1 MNKQNRKHYFALTV
15 LISVLFFLIQ
25 FIITSITAVIIY
37 LLVRFQV
44 LITLDVD
51 IRPTIGI
58 LILYVLAISNI
69 VGIIV
74 AFLFSKISA
83 RPLQNLIYQID
94 RLASGD
100 FSARLHFG
108 WPISKHPTFSQLSHS
123 FNRMASELKNTEMLR
138 EDFVNNFSHE
148 FKTPI
153 VSIAGFAKLLRRGD
167 LTEEQ
172 KEEYLAVIEEE
183 SLRLSD
189 MATNVLNLTRV
200 ENQTILTD
208 AVMFNLSEQIRSSI
222 LLLADKWEK
231 KQLDF
236 KVDFGEYSISANEE
250 LLKQVWINLLDN
262 AIKFSPT
269 GGVIEVNIRNRSDSL
284 SVDIINSGEEIP
296 AESISRIFQK
306 FYQADSSHSG
316 EGNGVGLAIVKK
328 VVELH
333 SGTVSVQS
341 ENNLT
346 MFTVTLP
353 KSQPNADEEKQ

>member
-1 MNKQNRKHYFALTV
+1 MNNQNRKHYFALTI
-15 LISVLFFLIQ
+15 LISTLFFLIQ

-37 LLVRFQV
+37 LLVHFQV
-44 LITLDVD
+44 ITLDVD

-58 LILYVLAISNI
+58 LILYMIVISSI
-69 VGIIV
+69 VGVIV
-74 AFLFSKISA
+74 TFLSSKIFA
-83 RPLQNLIYQID
+83 RTLQNVIYQID

-100 FSARLHFG
+100 FNARLDFG
-108 WPISKHPTFSQLSHS
+108 WPISKHSAFSQLSCS

-138 EDFVNNFSHE
+138 GDFINNFSHE

-167 LTEEQ
+167 LTDEQ

-208 AVMFNLSEQIRSSI
+208 VVRFNLSEQIRSSI
-222 LLLADKWEK
+222 LLLADKWER

-236 KVDFGEYSISANEE
+236 KVDFGEYRICANEE

-262 AIKFSPT
+262 AIKFSPN
-269 GGVIEVNIRNRSDSL
+269 GGIIEVNIKNCPDSL
-284 SVDIINSGEEIP
+284 AVNIINSGEEIP
-296 AESISRIFQK
+296 AESITRIFQK

-333 SGTVSVQS
+333 SGTVSAQS

-353 KSQPNADEEKQ
+353 KSQPNATA

>member
-1 MNKQNRKHYFALTV
+1 MNKQNRKHYFALTF
-15 LISVLFFLIQ
+15 LISTLIFSIQ
-25 FIITSITAVIIY
+25 FIITSITASIIY
-37 LLVRFQV
+37 MLVHFQM
-44 LITLDVD
+44 ITLDTD
-51 IRPTIGI
+51 IRPNIGMI
-58 LILYVLAISNI
+58 ILYMIVISNI
-69 VGIIV
+69 VGVIV
-74 AFLFSKISA
+74 AYFSSKISA
-83 RPLQNLIYQID
+83 RPLQNVIYQID

-100 FSARLHFG
+100 FSARLDFG
-108 WPISKHPTFSQLSHS
+108 WPISKHPVFSQLSHS

-138 EDFVNNFSHE
+138 GDFVNNFSHE

-153 VSIAGFAKLLRRGD
+153 VSIAGFAKLLRRGN

-208 AVMFNLSEQIRSSI
+208 IVKFNLSEQIRSSI

-236 KVDFGEYSISANEE
+236 KVDFGEYRISANEE

-262 AIKFSPT
+262 AIKFSPN
-269 GGVIEVNIRNRSDSL
+269 GGVIEVNIRNQSDSL
-284 SVDIINSGEEIP
+284 SVHIINSGEEIP

-333 SGTVSVQS
+333 NGTVSAQS

-353 KSQPNADEEKQ
+353 KSQPNAKA

>member
-1 MNKQNRKHYFALTV
+1 MNKQKRKHYFALTV
-15 LISVLFFLIQ
+15 LISIIFFFIQ
-25 FIITSITAVIIY
+25 FIITSITALLIY
-37 LLVRFQV
+37 LLVHFQV
-44 LITLDVD
+44 ITLDTS
-51 IRPTIGI
+51 IRPNIGI
-58 LILYVLAISNI
+58 IILYMIVISNL
-69 VGIIV
+69 VGVIV
-74 AFLFSKISA
+74 AYFSSYISV
-83 RPLQNLIYQID
+83 RPIRNMIYQID

-100 FSARLHFG
+100 FGARLHFG
-108 WPISKHPTFSQLSHS
+108 WPISKHPTFSKLSRS

-153 VSIAGFAKLLRRGD
+153 VSIAGFAKLLRRGN

-208 AVMFNLSEQIRSSI
+208 IVKFNLSEQIRSSI

-231 KQLDF
+231 KQLNF
-236 KVDFGEYSISANEE
+236 KVDFAEYGIFANEE

-262 AIKFSPT
+262 AIEFSPS
-269 GGVIEVNIRNRSDSL
+269 GGVIEVNIKNQQNFL
-284 SVDIINSGEEIP
+284 SVSIINSGEEIP
-296 AESISRIFQK
+296 AASMSRIFQK

-316 EGNGVGLAIVKK
+316 EGNGIGLAIVKK

-333 SGTVSVQS
+333 NGTVFAQS

-353 KSQPNADEEKQ
+353 KSQPNVKA

>member
-1 MNKQNRKHYFALTV
+1 MNRQNRKHYFALTV
-15 LISVLFFLIQ
+15 LISILFFLIQ
-25 FIITSITAVIIY
+25 FIITSITAAIIY
-37 LLVRFQV
+37 LLVHFQV
-44 LITLDVD
+44 ITLDTD
-51 IRPTIGI
+51 IRPNIGI
-58 LILYVLAISNI
+58 IILYMVVISNI
-69 VGIIV
+69 VGAIV
-74 AFLFSKISA
+74 AYFTSKISV
-83 RPLQNLIYQID
+83 RPLRNVIYQID
-94 RLASGD
+94 RLAFGD
-100 FSARLHFG
+100 FNARLDFG
-108 WPISKHPTFSQLSHS
+108 LPISRHPTFSQLSQS
-123 FNRMASELKNTEMLR
+123 FNQMASELKNTEMLR

-153 VSIAGFAKLLRRGD
+153 VSIAGFAKLLRRGN

-208 AVMFNLSEQIRSSI
+208 VVKFNLSEQIRSSI

-231 KQLDF
+231 KQLNF
-236 KVDFGEYSISANEE
+236 KVDFGEYRISANEE

-262 AIKFSPT
+262 AIKFSPI
-269 GGVIEVNIRNRSDSL
+269 GGVIEVNIKNQSDSL
-284 SVDIINSGEEIP
+284 TVDIINSGEEIP
-296 AESISRIFQK
+296 TESISRIFQK

-333 SGTVSVQS
+333 SGTVSAQS

-353 KSQPNADEEKQ
+353 KSQTNAEA

>member
-15 LISVLFFLIQ
+15 LISILFFFVQ
-25 FIITSITAVIIY
+25 FIITSITAVMIY
-37 LLVRFQV
+37 LLVHFQV
-44 LITLDVD
+44 ITLDVD
-51 IRPTIGI
+51 IRPNISMI
-58 LILYVLAISNI
+58 ILYMFTISNL
-69 VGIIV
+69 VGIII
-74 AFLFSKISA
+74 AYFSSKISA
-83 RPLQNLIYQID
+83 RPLQNVIYQID

-100 FSARLHFG
+100 FSARLDFG
-108 WPISKHPTFSQLSHS
+108 WPISKHPTFSKLSHS

-138 EDFVNNFSHE
+138 GDFVNNFSHE

-208 AVMFNLSEQIRSSI
+208 VVKFNLSEQIRSSI

-231 KQLDF
+231 KQLEF
-236 KVDFGEYSISANEE
+236 KVDFGEYSIFANEE
-250 LLKQVWINLLDN
+250 LLKQIWINLLDN
-262 AIKFSPT
+262 AIKFSPN
-269 GGVIEVNIRNRSDSL
+269 GGVIEVSIRNQSDFL

-296 AESISRIFQK
+296 MKSIERIFQK
-306 FYQADSSHSG
+306 FYQADSSHAS
-316 EGNGVGLAIVKK
+316 EGNGIGLAIVKK
-328 VVELH
+328 VADLH
-333 SGTVSVQS
+333 NGTVSVQS

-353 KSQPNADEEKQ
+353 KAQPPAG

>member
-1 MNKQNRKHYFALTV
+1 MNKQNRKHYFALTF
-15 LISVLFFLIQ
+15 LISILFFLIQ

-37 LLVRFQV
+37 LLVHFQV
-44 LITLDVD
+44 ITLDVD

-58 LILYVLAISNI
+58 LILYMIVISNI
-69 VGIIV
+69 VGVIV
-74 AFLFSKISA
+74 AFLSSKISA
-83 RPLQNLIYQID
+83 RPLQNMIYQID

-100 FSARLHFG
+100 FSARLDFG
-108 WPISKHPTFSQLSHS
+108 WSISKYPTFSQLSHS

-138 EDFVNNFSHE
+138 GDFINNFSHE

-172 KEEYLAVIEEE
+172 NEEYLAVIEEE

-208 AVMFNLSEQIRSSI
+208 VVVFNLSEQIRSSI

-231 KQLDF
+231 KQLEF
-236 KVDFGEYSISANEE
+236 KANFGEYSISANEE

-262 AIKFSPT
+262 AIKFSPD
-269 GGVIEVNIRNRSDSL
+269 GGIIEVNIKNRSDSL
-284 SVDIINSGEEIP
+284 SVHIINSGEEIP
-296 AESISRIFQK
+296 AESIARIFQK

-353 KSQPNADEEKQ
+353 KSQPNTGEKRR

>member
-1 MNKQNRKHYFALTV
+1 MNKQNRKHYFALTF
-15 LISVLFFLIQ
+15 LISTLIFLIQ
-25 FIITSITAVIIY
+25 FIITSITASIIY
-37 LLVRFQV
+37 MLIHFQV
-44 LITLDVD
+44 ITLDTD
-51 IRPTIGI
+51 IQPNIGMI
-58 LILYVLAISNI
+58 ILYMIVISNI
-69 VGIIV
+69 VGVIV
-74 AFLFSKISA
+74 AYLSSRISA
-83 RPLQNLIYQID
+83 RPVQNVIYQID

-100 FSARLHFG
+100 FSARLDFG
-108 WPISKHPTFSQLSHS
+108 RPISKHPVFSQLSNS
-123 FNRMASELKNTEMLR
+123 FNRMATELKSTEMLR
-138 EDFVNNFSHE
+138 GDFVNNFSHE

-153 VSIAGFAKLLRRGD
+153 VSIAGFAKLLRRGN

-200 ENQTILTD
+200 ENQAILTD
-208 AVMFNLSEQIRSSI
+208 VVKFNLSEQIRSSI

-231 KQLDF
+231 KQLVF
-236 KVDFGEYSISANEE
+236 NVDFGEYRISANEE

-262 AIKFSPT
+262 AIKFSPN
-269 GGVIEVNIRNRSDSL
+269 GGVIEVNIKNQSDSL
-284 SVDIINSGEEIP
+284 SVHIINSGEEIP

-316 EGNGVGLAIVKK
+316 EGNGAGLAIVKK

-333 SGTVSVQS
+333 SGKVSVQS

-353 KSQPNADEEKQ
+353 KSQPNAGEERR

>member
-1 MNKQNRKHYFALTV
+1 MNRQNRKHYFALTV
-15 LISVLFFLIQ
+15 LISALFFIIQ
-25 FIITSITAVIIY
+25 FIIASITAVIIY

-44 LITLDVD
+44 LITFDFD

-58 LILYVLAISNI
+58 LILYVLAISNV

-100 FSARLHFG
+100 FNARLDFG
-108 WPISKHPTFSQLSHS
+108 WPISKHPTFSQLSQS

-153 VSIAGFAKLLRRGD
+153 VSIAGFAKLLRRGN

-208 AVMFNLSEQIRSSI
+208 VVKFNLSEQIRSSI

-231 KQLDF
+231 KQLNF
-236 KVDFGEYSISANEE
+236 KVDFGEYRISANEE

-262 AIKFSPT
+262 AIKFSPD
-269 GGVIEVNIRNRSDSL
+269 GGVIEVNIKNQPDSL
-284 SVDIINSGEEIP
+284 TVDIINSGEEIP

-333 SGTVSVQS
+333 SGTVSAQS
-341 ENNLT
+341 ENGLT

-353 KSQPNADEEKQ
+353 KSQTNAEA